1 MTDHGSRLLYVLGTD
16 VPVPDGE
23 PTPPAPGSPSAGRA
37 TVDVIPTASA
47 YLRYVSIEAMT
58 TRASTVIKSMP
69 TSEILTHAST
79 TMPLS
84 RIRSRT
90 SIGEVA
96 TGVSS
101 RAYAYLSFISAR
113 LTLEGCYF
121 YLTC

>member
-90 SIGEVA
+90 SISEVPPGA
-96 TGVSS
+96 RST
-101 RAYAYLSFISAR
+101 AIAYLPFLSPGLAAEVLR
-113 LTLEGCYF
+113 LLS
-121 YLTC
+121 